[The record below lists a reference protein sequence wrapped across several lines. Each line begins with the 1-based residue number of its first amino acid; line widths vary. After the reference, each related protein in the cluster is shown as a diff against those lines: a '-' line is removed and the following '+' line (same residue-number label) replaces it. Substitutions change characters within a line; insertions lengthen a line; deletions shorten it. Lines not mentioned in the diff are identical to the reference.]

1 LNGFICIDKPVG
13 PTSFAALNR
22 LKRAYG
28 QKKIG
33 HAGTLDPQASGL
45 LLVALGSA
53 TRLLPYLPT
62 EPKEYHFGI
71 QFGFETDTLDD
82 AGKAVHEGGRLPC
95 RDEIIPVIE
104 RFIGTTQQTPP
115 RYSALKIDGKR
126 AYDRARKGE
135 EFEPRPRPITVTRFS
150 LDSYNETEGRAQ
162 CTVECSGGTYVR
174 AIARDVALALG
185 SFGHAVGI
193 HRSAI
198 GPFSLKEAV
207 SLEMLQSEQPP
218 ALMSIAQALANFP
231 HHTLSEAQ
239 LQPLLHGMDIE
250 LTIANPDN
258 KPVLLLDGSGG
269 AIALAHRG
277 ANNRYHP
284 RPVLTTA
291 GQD

>member
-1 LNGFICIDKPVG
+1 MNGFICIDKPVG

-53 TRLLPYLPT
+53 TRLLPYIPT
-62 EPKEYHFGI
+62 EPKEYRFGI

-82 AGKAVHEGGRLPC
+82 AGKVVQEGGRLPLH
-95 RDEIIPVIE
+95 EELGAVVH
-104 RFIGTTQQTPP
+104 RFIGTTQQIPP
-115 RYSALKIDGKR
+115 RYSALKIDGQR
-126 AYDRARKGE
+126 AYERARKGE
-135 EFEPRPRPITVTRFS
+135 DFEPRPRPITVTRFT
-150 LDSYNETEGRAQ
+150 LDRYDEDKGRAQ

-198 GPFSLKEAV
+198 GPFSIAQAV
-207 SLEMLQSEQPP
+207 SLDTLSTDQPP
-218 ALMSIAQALANFP
+218 PLMSIAQAFSAFP
-231 HHTLSEAQ
+231 QHTLSGAQ
-239 LQPLLHGMDIE
+239 LGPLLHGMDIE
-250 LTIANPDN
+250 LTIANPEN
-258 KPVLLLDGSGG
+258 SPVLLLDSNGT
-269 AIALAHRG
+269 AVALAHRG
-277 ANNRYHP
+277 AHNRYHP
-284 RPVLTTA
+284 RPVLTAA